1 MSKKRIMGIDFG
13 DVKIGI
19 AITDQLKIISYPY
32 HTIDRKK
39 TSDYISEI
47 KKIILDKNIDTV
59 VVGLPLTLS
68 GNESSQTKKTQ
79 KFIFKLENS
88 VDAIVYSFDER
99 LSSKEAERYLKKQ
112 NVKTGSNKEK
122 IDQIAASII
131 LNNFLFSRKNR

>member
-32 HTIDRKK
+32 YTIDRKK
-39 TSDYISEI
+39 TPDYISEI
-47 KKIILDKNIDTV
+47 KKIILEKNIDTV

-68 GNESSQTKKTQ
+68 GNESIQTKKTQ

-112 NVKTGSNKEK
+112 NIKTGSNKEK

-131 LNNFLFSRKNR
+131 LNNFLSRQKNR

>member
-1 MSKKRIMGIDFG
+1 MIKKRIMGIDFG

-32 HTIDRKK
+32 YTIDRKK
-39 TSDYISEI
+39 TPDYISEI
-47 KKIILDKNIDTV
+47 KKIILEKNIDTV

-112 NVKTGSNKEK
+112 NIKTGSNKEK

-131 LNNFLFSRKNR
+131 LNNFLSSQKNR

>member
-39 TSDYISEI
+39 TPDYIFEI

-112 NVKTGSNKEK
+112 NIKTGSNKEK

-131 LNNFLFSRKNR
+131 LDNFLSSQKNR

>member
-32 HTIDRKK
+32 YTIDRKK
-39 TSDYISEI
+39 TPDYISEI

-112 NVKTGSNKEK
+112 NIKTGCNKEK

-131 LNNFLFSRKNR
+131 LDNFLSSQKNR

>member
-1 MSKKRIMGIDFG
+1 MIKKRIMGIDFG

-39 TSDYISEI
+39 TPDYISEI

-112 NVKTGSNKEK
+112 NIKTGSNKEK

-131 LNNFLFSRKNR
+131 LNNFLSSQKNR

>member
-99 LSSKEAERYLKKQ
+99 LSSKEAERYLRKQ
-112 NVKTGSNKEK
+112 NIKTRSNKEK
-122 IDQIAASII
+122 IDQSAASII
-131 LNNFLFSRKNR
+131 LDNFLSSQKNR